1 MRRNDQASNKNALG
15 LFVEKVAL
23 LLAMIGAALAA
34 WILRGVLLI
43 LFGALVL
50 AIGMSAIARLL
61 ANKFRIGYAA
71 GLSIVVLIG
80 LVLIGAIGWF
90 FGAAIGEQ
98 LDEVA
103 RKIPTGVQW
112 LNDQIEARPYARDL
126 LARLQTADLSG
137 PTGWIAG
144 ALATTVRLSVAAA
157 GSLVAMAII
166 AIYLAAQPRRYRDG
180 ILRLLPITTRAR
192 VSRLFDAE
200 ANILGRWFAGQ
211 LSVMATVGVLSGLGL
226 WALGIKAALVLGL
239 VGGMLSFVPYVGAVI
254 AAVPATLFALAQGPY
269 YAVAVIAMYVAVHF
283 IEGNFITPVIQSE
296 ATSLPPVVSL
306 LSVIACGLLLG
317 PSAVFLAA
325 PLALS
330 VVTAIDV
337 LYVEPRIALDRKV
350 ELDHR
355 A

>member
-15 LFVEKVAL
+15 PFAEKVAL

-80 LVLIGAIGWF
+80 LILIGAIGWF

-98 LDEVA
+98 LDEVV

-126 LARLQTADLSG
+126 LAKLQTADLSG

-166 AIYLAAQPRRYRDG
+166 AIYLAAQPQRYKIG
-180 ILRLLPITTRAR
+180 ILRLLPIATRAR

-226 WALGIKAALVLGL
+226 WALGIEAALVLGL

-283 IEGNFITPVIQSE
+283 IEGNFITPIIQSE
-296 ATSLPPVVSL
+296 ATSLPPVVTL
-306 LSVIACGLLLG
+306 LSVISCGLLLG
-317 PSAVFLAA
+317 PQAVFLAA
-325 PLALS
+325 PLALFLI
-330 VVTAIDV
+330 TAIEV

>member
-1 MRRNDQASNKNALG
+1 
-15 LFVEKVAL
+15 
-23 LLAMIGAALAA
+23 MIGAAAAA

-43 LFGALVL
+43 LFGAIVL
-50 AIGMSAIARLL
+50 AIGMGAIATLL
-61 ANKFRIGYAA
+61 ANKFRIGYSA
-71 GLSIVVLIG
+71 GFSIVVLIG
-80 LVLIGAIGWF
+80 LILIGAIGWF

-98 LDEVA
+98 LDELA
-103 RKIPTGVQW
+103 KKIPTGVQW
-112 LNDQIEARPYARDL
+112 LRDQIETRPYARDL
-126 LARLQTADLSG
+126 LAKLQTADLSG

-144 ALATTVRLSVAAA
+144 ALVTTVRLSVAAA

-166 AIYLAAQPRRYRDG
+166 AIYLAAQPQRYKIG
-180 ILRLLPITTRAR
+180 ILRLLPIATRAR

-226 WALGIKAALVLGL
+226 WALGIEAALVLGL

-283 IEGNFITPVIQSE
+283 IEGNFITPIIQSE

-325 PLALS
+325 PLALA

-337 LYVEPRIALDRKV
+337 LYVEPKQRFAAWPTERPCV
-350 ELDHR
+350 HG
-355 A
+355 